1 MSEVQQDESNNNP
14 INDEILQELE
24 KISNLEKKQKTLF
37 MKNAVIKNEVASI
50 KKVLDENNL
59 EENDEDNVLE
69 EKKISPNLTPVEK
82 KRYKLIG
89 EEFMK
94 GAGVVFNEIKK
105 QQQLKEKMSTQT
117 KEAKQL
123 KKIEDETKKDE
134 KKKKKGNKFLVIGLA
149 IAAVAGVLYVFR
161 EKLANVFKGSDGLED
176 VISSFTDG
184 LGNFGNGVIGQ
195 IIDSISNTIG
205 GFFSGQNNELYKMI
219 DTFFT
224 QTLPK
229 SIKYAGIHVISLFSE
244 SASKSLADEAS
255 SASSRSTQEIQNAA
269 NRNPHYDATRAA
281 RQSANVSGIAG
292 AGTEAEQQAALRNLG
307 VTSLDERLKTV
318 LLPLFNQQLFHGA
331 QSESERLAIA
341 FQENTYG
348 IRAFM
353 QEFAMSTDERVVQ
366 MRERMESGQSTEED
380 KKQFAEMMGAH
391 FGREVDAEFQNQINS
406 TFFNNPSNAAAL
418 LQSAR
423 TFQQHTEMLEAGI
436 ASNQATI
443 KARGER
449 IQRREAQITERD
461 GTQTVDVTAT
471 TAALTGPPFVT
482 ETQKFFET
490 FKSMVSGN
498 IQIGEEIVKSTSTF
512 LNNFVKSSFDKAI
525 SIFSNIFNGLLLGGG
540 SLLMSRGQNSRFNPN
555 LSGGGRTQ
563 GQLAEQSTE
572 YRNAQSTPINVLD
585 IRNSQRP
592 LVLVSLSLDGEPLAK
607 FSTINAQQTQILN
620 TIKESNIKLQSI
632 INSVDDGIEKAND
645 ADAEQRIGI
654 FRRIFDVIAACDNND
669 KRITH
674 IEAYLESQDNDGNDD
689 SDVKDF
695 ALQAQS

>member
-161 EKLANVFKGSDGLED
+161 DKLANVFKGSDGLQD

-269 NRNPHYDATRAA
+269 NRNPQYDATRAA

-307 VTSLDERLKTV
+307 VTSLDESLKTV

-331 QSESERLAIA
+331 QSESEKLAIA

-366 MRERMESGQSTEED
+366 MRERMQSGQSTEED

-391 FGREVDAEFQNQINS
+391 FGREVDDEFQNQINS

-443 KARGER
+443 RARGER
-449 IQRREAQITERD
+449 IQRREAQITERN
-461 GTQTVDVTAT
+461 GTQTLDIKT
-471 TAALTGPPFVT
+471 TEITGPPFVT
-482 ETQKFFET
+482 ETEKFFET

-540 SLLMSRGQNSRFNPN
+540 SLLMNKGQNSRFNGD

-563 GQLAEQSTE
+563 GQLVEQSTE
-572 YRNAQSTPINVLD
+572 YRKAQSTPINVLD
-585 IRNSQRP
+585 IKSSQKP
-592 LVLVSLSLDGEPLAK
+592 LVLVALSLDGEPLAK
-607 FSTINAQQTQILN
+607 FSTINTQQADILK
-620 TIKESNIKLQSI
+620 TIKESNDKLQSI
-632 INSVDDGIEKAND
+632 IKSVDDGIEKAND
-645 ADAEQRIGI
+645 ADAEQKIGI
-654 FRRIFDVIAACDNND
+654 FKRIFDVIAACDNND

>member
-1 MSEVQQDESNNNP
+1 MSEVQQDESINNP
-14 INDEILQELE
+14 INDQILQELE

-50 KKVLDENNL
+50 KEVLDENNL
-59 EENDEDNVLE
+59 EENDEDNVLK

-82 KRYKLIG
+82 KRYKIIG

-123 KKIEDETKKDE
+123 KKIEDENKKDE

-161 EKLANVFKGSDGLED
+161 EKLANVFKGADGLQD
-176 VISSFTDG
+176 VISSFSNG
-184 LGNFGNGVIGQ
+184 LGNFGDGVIGQ
-195 IIDSISNTIG
+195 IIDSISNAIG

-219 DTFFT
+219 DIFFT

-244 SASKSLADEAS
+244 SASKSLAEEAS
-255 SASSRSTQEIQNAA
+255 SASSRSSQEIQNAA
-269 NRNPHYDATRAA
+269 NRNSRYDITRAA
-281 RQSANVSGIAG
+281 RQSVNVSGIAG

-318 LLPLFNQQLFHGA
+318 LLPLFNQKLFQGA
-331 QSESERLAIA
+331 QSESEKLAIA

-353 QEFAMSTDERVVQ
+353 QEFSMSTDEKIVQ
-366 MRERMESGQSTEED
+366 MRERMQSGKSTEED

-391 FGREVDAEFQNQINS
+391 FGREVDADFQNQINS
-406 TFFNNPSNAAAL
+406 TFFNNPSNTAAL
-418 LQSAR
+418 LQSAK

-449 IQRREAQITERD
+449 IQRREAQITEKNGIKTLD
-461 GTQTVDVTAT
+461 IKT
-471 TAALTGPPFVT
+471 TAEITGPPFVT

-512 LNNFVKSSFDKAI
+512 LDKFVKSSFDKAI

-540 SLLMSRGQNSRFNPN
+540 SLLMSKGQNGRFTGDS
-555 LSGGGRTQ
+555 SGGRKTRV
-563 GQLAEQSTE
+563 QLAEQLTE
-572 YRNAQSTPINVLD
+572 HRNAQSTPINVLD
-585 IRNSQRP
+585 IKSSQKP
-592 LVLVSLSLDGEPLAK
+592 LVLVALSLDGEPLAK
-607 FSTINAQQTQILN
+607 FSTINKQQADILK
-620 TIKESNIKLQSI
+620 TIKESNVKLQSI
-632 INSVDDGIEKAND
+632 IESVDDGIEKAND
-645 ADAEQRIGI
+645 ADAQQKIGI
-654 FRRIFDVIAACDNND
+654 FKRIFDVIAACDNND

-674 IEAYLESQDNDGNDD
+674 IEAYLERNDVDDN
-689 SDVKDF
+689 SVKDLI
-695 ALQAQS
+695 LQAQS